1 MIVGC
6 VCFISI
12 AGHPFIIFLF
22 SRVTVRRKISDYG
35 GGQCGGF
42 LKQINFVT
50 GIAGV
55 RLYTVG
61 EKSPIHQ
68 IIAEP
73 EPGAFECFHVVA
85 SFLQSAERLL
95 PPYKWRKTG

>member
-1 MIVGC
+1 M
-6 VCFISI
+6 
-12 AGHPFIIFLF
+12 L
-22 SRVTVRRKISDYG
+22 
-35 GGQCGGF
+35 GF
-42 LKQINFVT
+42 LEQINFVT

-85 SFLQSAERLL
+85 SFLQSRRDFFLHKSGRKRGKSQPKLAESCI
-95 PPYKWRKTG
+95 